1 MDKEKRSKDQIIEI
15 IVAVLLGVTALA
27 TAWASWIGS
36 LHGGNLATNYTTSNN
51 LSAEG
56 NSEWNEASQ
65 MLMQDMMTWNTIS
78 DIYIDMA
85 YAEEKGDELEYE
97 KLSYKY
103 DTLLYDNCTEDFQAA
118 IEWALSQ
125 EEWTSP
131 FEYTYEDGTT
141 YRDSYFD
148 NAREVIAEA
157 DQMLEQGKADN
168 TNGDAFNLV
177 TVIYSVV
184 LFLLGIV
191 GVFKNLPNRI
201 AILGVAAV
209 GFLIATIYMFTIPM
223 PTGFSLM
230 SFFRH

>member
-36 LHGGNLATNYTTSNN
+36 LHGGNQATNYTTSNN

>member
-36 LHGGNLATNYTTSNN
+36 LHGGNQATNYTTSNN

-141 YRDSYFD
+141 YQDSYFD

>member
-36 LHGGNLATNYTTSNN
+36 LHGGNQATNYTTSNN

-177 TVIYSVV
+177 IVIYSVV

>member
-36 LHGGNLATNYTTSNN
+36 LHGGNQATNYTTSNN

-177 TVIYSVV
+177 TVSYSVV

>member
-36 LHGGNLATNYTTSNN
+36 LHGGNQATNYTTSNN

-141 YRDSYFD
+141 YQDSYFD

-168 TNGDAFNLV
+168 SNGDAFNLV

-201 AILGVAAV
+201 VILGVAAV

>member
-36 LHGGNLATNYTTSNN
+36 LHGGNQATNYTTSNN

-141 YRDSYFD
+141 YQDSYFD

-201 AILGVAAV
+201 VILGVAAV

>member
-36 LHGGNLATNYTTSNN
+36 LHGGNQATNYTTSNN

-97 KLSYKY
+97 KSSYKY

>member
-36 LHGGNLATNYTTSNN
+36 LHGGNQATNYTTSNN

-65 MLMQDMMTWNTIS
+65 MLMRDMMTWNTIS

-118 IEWALSQ
+118 IEWAISQ

-141 YRDSYFD
+141 YQDSYFD

>member
-1 MDKEKRSKDQIIEI
+1 MDKEKKSKDQIIEI

-36 LHGGNLATNYTTSNN
+36 LHGGNQATNYTTSNN

-141 YRDSYFD
+141 YQDSYFD

>member
-36 LHGGNLATNYTTSNN
+36 LHGGNQATNYTTSNN

-65 MLMQDMMTWNTIS
+65 MLMQDMVTWNTIS